1 MLLLQQPEGALL
13 APVAVLRPKEQGAAR
28 LRAP

>member
-1 MLLLQQPEGALL
+1 MLLLQPPEGALL
-13 APVAVLRPKEQGAAR
+13 APVAVLPKEQGAAR